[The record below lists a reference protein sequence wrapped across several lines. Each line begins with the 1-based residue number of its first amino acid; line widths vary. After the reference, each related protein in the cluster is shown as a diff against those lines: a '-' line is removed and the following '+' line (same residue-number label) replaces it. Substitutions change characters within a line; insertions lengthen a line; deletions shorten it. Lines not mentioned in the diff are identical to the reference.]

1 MATATTPAPTGAG
14 DTEIHARSIVIPK
27 GCKPSKACSTDR
39 TRPILT
45 HAYLR
50 QRGDGQWWLCMTD
63 SYIAVA
69 LKVVTAGVD
78 IYEGYVPVGA
88 LRMMEAGKHAEQQSG
103 TAWRVVTNDGL
114 LTFDCGYL
122 DGRPPGQY
130 PDFAGLGVWDK
141 PDGNDVNAIGMNTE
155 LPSACPIFH
164 ITARQKVGCRMD
176 FVGPLRPIWV
186 TPLMAEPTGVALQMP
201 ILLNT

>member
-1 MATATTPAPTGAG
+1 MATATSPAPAGAG
-14 DTEIHARSIVIPK
+14 EGEIPARSIVIPK
-27 GCKPSKACSTDR
+27 GCKPSKACGTDR

-50 QRGDGQWWLCMTD
+50 QHDRQWWLCMTD
-63 SYIAVA
+63 GYIAVA
-69 LKVVTAGVD
+69 LKVTAGVD
-78 IYEGYVPVGA
+78 VVEGYVPVGA

-122 DGRPPGQY
+122 DGRPPGEF
-130 PDFAGLGVWDK
+130 PDFKGLGVWDK
-141 PDGNDVNAIGMNTE
+141 PDSGDVNAIGMNTE
-155 LPSACPIFH
+155 LMWKIGQALG
-164 ITARQKVGCRMD
+164 TARQNVGCRMD
-176 FVGPLRPIWV
+176 FVSPLRPIWV

-201 ILLNT
+201 IRLNT